1 LFKLPPQEQ
10 LEACGISGCTAL
22 QYMSDTYDAAQPAN
36 ERIGGRMIPVEKEG
50 QRYSVI
56 FMRNDYGPDLPVAQ
70 VVMTKFC
77 ILYHELGHAED
88 FYQGINYDHK
98 KRECSIRKAEAYAD
112 DFAVKHLKKIK
123 CEKVVQGKKR
133 DTTLGDWYRENRYR

>member
-1 LFKLPPQEQ
+1 MARGHILKIEECPSELFKLPPQEQ

-77 ILYHELGHAED
+77 ILYHELGH
-88 FYQGINYDHK
+88 
-98 KRECSIRKAEAYAD
+98 
-112 DFAVKHLKKIK
+112 
-123 CEKVVQGKKR
+123 
-133 DTTLGDWYRENRYR
+133 